1 MSLFKN
7 KFSHFYSYILIFV
20 GMAFIILTSQAVIS
34 PISQIYLSVGF
45 ILVTI
50 LIRNKTGPIARLLMI
65 GLSTFVS
72 LRYIF
77 WRLFYTLDFENP
89 IQITLMITLLV
100 AEIYSWVI
108 LFLGYLQLSWPLNRK
123 EYPLPDNQDDW
134 PSVDVF
140 IPTYNEDLEVVR
152 STVIAAKALDY
163 PSSKLQVYLLDDGK
177 RPSFQEFAQEAG
189 VIYLTRPNNFHAKAG
204 NLNHALSKSNG
215 DLIAV
220 FDCDHIPVKSF
231 LVRTI
236 GWLHKNPRISLLQT
250 PQHFYSPDP
259 FQRNLDTHERIPPEN
274 NLFYG
279 LVQPGNDFWNATL
292 FCGSCAVLRR
302 KALESIGGF
311 AVETVTEDA
320 HTSLK
325 MQRNGWESAYLRMT
339 LAGGLATENLA
350 LHIGQRMR
358 WARGMVQIFRVD
370 NPLLGGG
377 LTLGQRLCYLSAILH
392 FFFPIPR
399 IIFLIAPLSFLFF
412 GQNII
417 YTTPLAVMTYAI
429 PHLVQSFMTQ
439 SRVQGRWRYSIW
451 NYVYE
456 TAIAIFLAPVVLRAF
471 FFPEGGSFNVTA
483 KGGLITH
490 NYLDTKIITP
500 NIIMVT
506 LLVLASV
513 VGGIGIYIHRNDADL
528 VQTYIMNLLWVVAN
542 LLVVMAAVSV
552 GYERKQIRR
561 TPRISA
567 RLPVKI
573 MDPVNH
579 KLFDA
584 VTVDLSKGGLSL
596 QASEVLPNDLQEIL
610 VVYENHDDKISSS
623 IPAVIVNRHD
633 RILRLAWKARNINE
647 ERDIVE
653 MIFGRSDTWLHWG
666 NYSSDKPLHSLF
678 LLARSI
684 MNFLRIVML
693 RRRSDP

>member
-1 MSLFKN
+1 MISFKN
-7 KFSHFYSYILIFV
+7 NVSHFYPYLLIVV
-20 GMAFIILTSQAVIS
+20 GVFFIILTSQAVIS
-34 PISQIYLSVGF
+34 PISQIYLSIGF
-45 ILVTI
+45 ILAT
-50 LIRNKTGPIARLLMI
+50 LFIRNKTGPAARLLMI

-77 WRLFYTLDFENP
+77 WRLFYTLSFENP
-89 IQITLMITLLV
+89 IQTFLMLTLLA
-100 AEIYSWVI
+100 AEIYSWII

-123 EYPLPDNQDDW
+123 EYPLPDNHDQW

-152 STVIAAKALDY
+152 STVLAAKALDY
-163 PSSKLQVYLLDDGK
+163 PENKLTVYLLDDG
-177 RPSFQEFAQEAG
+177 RRNSFQEFAQEAG
-189 VIYLTRPNNFHAKAG
+189 VEYLTRPNNFHAKAG
-204 NLNHALSKSNG
+204 NLNHALSQSSG

-325 MQRNGWESAYLRMT
+325 MQRKGWESAYLRMT

-370 NPLLGGG
+370 NPLLGRG

-392 FFFPIPR
+392 FFFPVPR
-399 IIFLIAPLSFLFF
+399 LVFLIAPLSFLFF

-429 PHLVQSFMTQ
+429 PHLIQSFMTQ

-456 TAIAIFLAPVVLRAF
+456 TAIAIFLAPVVLKTL

-500 NIIMVT
+500 NMIVVV
-506 LLVLASV
+506 LLVLASIAGC
-513 VGGIGIYIHRNDADL
+513 VGMIVNHGNSDL
-528 VQTYIMNLLWVVAN
+528 AQTYMMNLLWVLAN

-552 GYERKQIRR
+552 GYERRQIRR

-567 RLPVKI
+567 RLPVTVV
-573 MDPVNH
+573 DPVNH
-579 KLFDA
+579 QRFEA

-596 QASEVLPNDLQEIL
+596 QVSGNLPDELKEIVVEYQNSE
-610 VVYENHDDKISSS
+610 DKIFSS
-623 IPAVIVNRHD
+623 IPAVIVNRHGH
-633 RILRLAWKARNINE
+633 IVRLSWQARSIQE
-647 ERDIVE
+647 ECDIIE

-666 NYSSDKPLHSLF
+666 NYSSDKPLHSLL

-684 MNFLRIVML
+684 VNFIRIVVL
-693 RRRSDP
+693 RQHIG

>member
-1 MSLFKN
+1 MTSFKN
-7 KFSHFYSYILIFV
+7 KFIHLYPYLLIVV
-20 GMAFIILTSQAVIS
+20 GVFLIILTSQAVIS
-34 PISQIYLSVGF
+34 PISQIYLSIGF
-45 ILVTI
+45 ILVTF
-50 LIRNKTGPIARLLMI
+50 LIRNKTGPASRLLMI

-77 WRLFYTLDFENP
+77 WRFFYTLSFENP
-89 IQITLMITLLV
+89 IQTLLMLTLLV

-108 LFLGYLQLSWPLNRK
+108 LFLGYLQLAWPLNRK
-123 EYPLPDNQDDW
+123 EYPLPDNQELW

-152 STVIAAKALDY
+152 STVLAAKALDY
-163 PSSKLQVYLLDDGK
+163 PENKLSVYLLDDGR
-177 RPSFQEFAQEAG
+177 RPLFEDFTKEAG
-189 VIYLTRPNNFHAKAG
+189 VNYLTRPDNFHAKAG
-204 NLNHALSKSNG
+204 NLNHALSKSSG
-215 DLIAV
+215 DLVVV

-236 GWLHKNPRISLLQT
+236 GWLYKNPRMSLLQT
-250 PQHFYSPDP
+250 PQYFYSPDP
-259 FQRNLDTHERIPPEN
+259 FQRNLDTHERVPPEN

-302 KALESIGGF
+302 TALESIGGF

-325 MQRNGWESAYLRMT
+325 MQRKGWESAYLRMA

-370 NPLLGGG
+370 NPLLGRG

-399 IIFLIAPLSFLFF
+399 LIFLVAPLSFLFF

-429 PHLVQSFMTQ
+429 PHLIQSFMTQ

-490 NYLDTKIITP
+490 NYLDKKIITP
-500 NIIMVT
+500 NIIVVA
-506 LLVLASV
+506 LLALASF
-513 VGGIGIYIHRNDADL
+513 VGCIGIFVHHSDSDL
-528 VQTYIMNLLWVVAN
+528 VQTYTMNLLWVLAN

-552 GYERKQIRR
+552 GYERRQIRR
-561 TPRISA
+561 APRISA
-567 RLPVKI
+567 RLPVTVV
-573 MDPVNH
+573 DP
-579 KLFDA
+579 LSQQRFEA
-584 VTVDLSKGGLSL
+584 FTVDLSKGGLSL
-596 QASEVLPNDLQEIL
+596 QVTGLLPDDLKEIM
-610 VVYENHDDKISSS
+610 VVYQNPEDKISSS
-623 IPAVIVNRHD
+623 IPALVVNRHD
-633 RILRLAWKARNINE
+633 HIVRLSWKARNIDD

-653 MIFGRSDTWLHWG
+653 MIFGRSDTWMHWG

-684 MNFLRIVML
+684 INFMRIVVL
-693 RRRSDP
+693 RQRAD